1 MKAFLAF
8 LKIDLKLASRN
19 RAVLFFN
26 YIFPLIFFFAFTTM
40 FGARQGGQIVLVV
53 TMVTVIGILG
63 SGFFGA
69 GMRAVQEREENILR
83 RYKVTPITP
92 VPLLLASIV
101 AGVILY
107 LPSVALMLFLAHQI
121 YGMAIPSNLF
131 SLFIFV
137 CLSAAAFRSLGLIIA
152 SVVNS
157 MQESNII
164 TQIIYMPMLF
174 LSGAT
179 FPLSMMPSWLQIITQ
194 FIPATYLVT
203 GISAI
208 LQRGESVGQ
217 NFKPAAALLV
227 TMAVALFIATKLFRW
242 EKEERIRP
250 TAKLWVLV
258 VLLPFFLLGIY
269 EAHSRQQLAKTKIL
283 DRDRE
288 RGRITLIQNAR
299 IFVGNGEVIE
309 SGAILVRKS
318 KIAQIYKSSW
328 PDPKSLGA
336 EPLDAAGKTV
346 LPGLID
352 VHVHLGGTG
361 GFLEDWSKFD
371 PNTFAER
378 ALESYLYCGVTA
390 VRSVGDQLD
399 LMLRLHQSFGSGEK
413 LGSELFFCGP
423 LFTAEGGHG
432 TEYAKYLP
440 DPLQARFTAQFVRTP
455 KTPDEARQQVD
466 ELAAQ
471 HVDAIKGILERG
483 VPGYSFN
490 RMDINVLRAVVE
502 EAHAKKLPV
511 AIHCGN
517 AADVIDAIALGADS
531 IEHGSFIDEIPDAA
545 FADMKARGIAYDPTL
560 SVVEG
565 LTNFARGNTSLLNRS
580 LVQQVTSK
588 DLLVG
593 TEHAATDKTS
603 GLREGLSHHPMSL
616 ATGSNNLLKAWRAG
630 VMLVTG
636 SDAGNPMVMHGPT
649 VQHELELWVAAG
661 IPADQALPAATI
673 NSARLLRADNR
684 IGTLDSGKE
693 ASLLIVDGNPL
704 QDIHALSAISF
715 VMMKGEWVARRQIFE
730 QK

>member
-1 MKAFLAF
+1 VKPFLSF

-40 FGARQGGQIVLVV
+40 FGARQAGQVVLVV

-83 RYKVTPITP
+83 RYKVMPITP
-92 VPLLLASIV
+92 VPLLLAAIV

-107 LPSVALMLFLAHQI
+107 LPSVILLLFLAHQI

-131 SLFIFV
+131 SLFVFV
-137 CLSAAAFRSLGLIIA
+137 CLSAASFRSLGLIIA

-164 TQIIYMPMLF
+164 TQVIYMPMLF

-179 FPLSMMPSWLQIITQ
+179 FPLSMMPSWLQVITQ

-227 TMAVALFIATKLFRW
+227 TMVVALFIATKLFRW
-242 EKEERIRP
+242 EKEERIR
-250 TAKLWVLV
+250 TVAKLWVLV

-269 EAHSRQQLAKTKIL
+269 EAHSRQQLSKSKMLA
-283 DRDRE
+283 RDRE

-299 IFVGNGEVIE
+299 IFVGNGDVIE
-309 SGAILVRKS
+309 SGAILVRKG
-318 KIAQIYKSSW
+318 KIAQIYNSQ
-328 PDPKSLGA
+328 PDPRSLGA

-352 VHVHLGGTG
+352 IHVHLGGTG
-361 GFLEDWSKFD
+361 GFLDDWSKFD
-371 PNTFAER
+371 PNEFVER
-378 ALESYLYCGVTA
+378 ALEAYLYCGITA

-399 LMLRLHQSFGSGEK
+399 VMLRLRQAFGSGEK

-432 TEYAKYLP
+432 TEYANYLP
-440 DPLQARFTAQFVRTP
+440 PPLQARFTAQFVRTP
-455 KTPDEARQQVD
+455 KNSDEARQQVD
-466 ELAAQ
+466 ELASQ
-471 HVDAIKGILERG
+471 HVDAIKGVLEQG
-483 VPGYSFN
+483 VPGYPFN

-517 AADVIDAIALGADS
+517 AADVLDAIALSADS
-531 IEHGSFIDEIPDAA
+531 IEHGSFVDEIPDAA
-545 FADMKARGIAYDPTL
+545 FADMKAKGIAYDPTL

-565 LTNFARGNTSLLNRS
+565 LTNFARGDTSLLSRS
-580 LVQQVTSK
+580 LVQQVTSR

-593 TEHAATDKTS
+593 TEHAATDKAS
-603 GLREGLSHHPMSL
+603 KLREGLSHHPMSL
-616 ATGSNNLLKAWRAG
+616 AIGNNNLLKALRAG
-630 VMLVTG
+630 VTLVTG

-649 VQHELELWVAAG
+649 VQHELQLWVAAG
-661 IPADQALPAATI
+661 IPADQALRAATL
-673 NSARLLRADNR
+673 NSAKLLRADNR
-684 IGTLDSGKE
+684 IGTIEPGKE
-693 ASLLIVDGNPL
+693 GSLLIVDGNPL
-704 QDIHALSAISF
+704 QDIHALSSISF